1 MFPRGAKLSG
11 PDDNLGFAGVIF
23 INSYSTRS
31 CIVHFGFDTGQAELN
46 VDFIMLLRESL
57 VLYMWQVVILGTI
70 KNSVEK
76 DSS

>member
-46 VDFIMLLRESL
+46 VDFIMPAKKLCRKLATFFLL
-57 VLYMWQVVILGTI
+57 Y
-70 KNSVEK
+70 
-76 DSS
+76 